1 MTETPDDTPGDDRSE
16 AIRRIA
22 RELGFPADEETIDH
36 CLDAVDELEATAS
49 TLTGPPGDREPVGSR
64 GEDDYNA
71 FLAVYD
77 EPRRERSSGPL
88 AGLSVAV
95 KDNIAVEGLTM
106 TCGSSDFSLVP
117 SSDAVVVERLLD
129 GGAAVPGKT
138 NMDALAFGPSG
149 EFSDFGRVL
158 NPHDAE
164 RVPGGSSSGSGAAV
178 AAGLVDAAL
187 GSDTG
192 GSIRMPAACCGVVG
206 AKPSHR
212 LVPRDGFV
220 DFAPSLDV
228 VGPLARD
235 VETAA
240 RVLDVLAGYDS
251 RDPSSSRVAVGS
263 LVDDLDDPPALTV
276 GLPDVFFEKSTDRVA
291 RVVRDVAA
299 TLDARG
305 DVETRDVSVDLG
317 EIQNAYFLT
326 ATTEF
331 AWVYRQTGVV
341 RGQGTGYGEELRTAF
356 EAMREDGLGS
366 DHVAWRVL
374 PSAYL
379 DEAGDGRAYAAAR
392 REVARFERHLADLFE
407 DVDLLLLPTIRDVPP
422 EYGRMDSSTELM
434 NLLGNTGP
442 FNLTGMP
449 GVSVPVGRVDDLP
462 VGAQVVAPVFD
473 DARALQGARL
483 VESVAAFEA

>member
-1 MTETPDDTPGDDRSE
+1 MDETPDDAETTRAE
-16 AIRRIA
+16 TIRRVA
-22 RELGFPADEETIDH
+22 DELSFPAD
-36 CLDAVDELEATAS
+36 DATVDGALEAVAELAATAE
-49 TLTGPPGDREPVGSR
+49 TLTEPTAKREPEGAVG
-64 GEDDYNA
+64 DDAYNA

-77 EPRRERSSGPL
+77 EPRRKSLNGPL

-106 TCGSSDFSLVP
+106 TCGSEDFSLVP
-117 SSDAVVVERLLD
+117 SEDAVVVERLLD
-129 GGAAVPGKT
+129 AGATIPGKT
-138 NMDALAFGPSG
+138 NMDAFAFGPSG

-158 NPHDAE
+158 NPHDE
-164 RVPGGSSSGSGAAV
+164 GRVPGGSSSGSGVAV
-178 AAGLVDAAL
+178 ATGLCDAAL

-228 VGPLARD
+228 VGPLATD

-240 RVLDVLAGYDS
+240 KVLDAVAGHDY
-251 RDPSSSRVAVGS
+251 RDPSTSRVEVGS
-263 LVDDLDDPPALTV
+263 LVDDLENPPELTY
-276 GLPDVFFEKSTDRVA
+276 GLPDVFFEKSTDHVA
-291 RVVRDVAA
+291 RAVRDVAEELA
-299 TLDARG
+299 AHDG
-305 DVETRDVSVDLG
+305 VETREVSVELG

-341 RGQGTGYGEELRTAF
+341 RGQGTGYGEELRAAF
-356 EAMREDGLGS
+356 EATRNEGIDS
-366 DHVAWRVL
+366 DHLAWRVL
-374 PSAYL
+374 PSACL
-379 DEAGDGRAYAAAR
+379 DEEGGGRAYAAAR
-392 REVARFERHLADLFE
+392 RETARFQRHLDDVFG

-449 GVSVPVGRVDDLP
+449 GVSVPVAEIEGLP
-462 VGAQVVAPVFD
+462 VGAQVVAPNFA

-483 VESVAAFEA
+483 VERAVE

>member
-1 MTETPDDTPGDDRSE
+1 MTTSDDTDDTSDRAE
-16 AIRRIA
+16 AIRRVA
-22 RELGFPADEETIDH
+22 RDLSLPADDETVEG
-36 CLDAVDELEATAS
+36 CLDAVAELSETAEA
-49 TLTGPPGDREPVGSR
+49 LTEPPTDPEAVGSPGD
-64 GEDDYNA
+64 DAYNA
-71 FLAVYD
+71 FLATYD
-77 EPRRERSSGPL
+77 EPRRERDGGPL

-95 KDNIAVEGLTM
+95 KDNVAVEGLTM
-106 TCGSSDFSLVP
+106 TCGSADFSLVP
-117 SSDAVVVERLLD
+117 ADDAVVVERILD
-129 GGAAVPGKT
+129 AGGTIPGKT

-158 NPHDAE
+158 NPHDHE
-164 RVPGGSSSGSGAAV
+164 RVPGGSSSGSGVAV

-228 VGPLARD
+228 VGPLATD

-240 RVLDVLAGYDS
+240 RVLDVIAGHDVC
-251 RDPSSSRVAVGS
+251 DPSSSHVDVGS
-263 LVDDLDDPPALTV
+263 LVDGLDDPPELTF

-291 RVVRDVAA
+291 EAVRAVA
-299 TLDARG
+299 DAMADESG
-305 DVETRDVSVDLG
+305 IETREVSVDLG

-331 AWVYRQTGVV
+331 AWLYRQSGVV
-341 RGQGTGYGEELRTAF
+341 RGQGTGYGEELRAAF
-356 EAMREDGLGS
+356 EAMREDGVDSRHL
-366 DHVAWRVL
+366 AWRVL

-379 DEAGDGRAYAAAR
+379 DEQRRGRAYAAAR
-392 REVARFERHLADLFE
+392 RETARFQRHLGSVFE
-407 DVDLLLLPTIRDVPP
+407 DVDLLFLPTIRDVPP
-422 EYGRMDSSTELM
+422 EYGRMDSTTELM

-449 GVSVPVGRVDDLP
+449 GVSVPVAEIDGLP
-462 VGAQVVAPVFD
+462 VGGQVVAPVFED
-473 DARALQGARL
+473 GLALQGARR
-483 VESVAAFEA
+483 VEAAAE